1 VDIAPVV
8 RLARLPR
15 LTNWLRQRV
24 AQLNTRVLLLF
35 VLADLAFIVA
45 HVLHN
50 HTAWL
55 PSPRLSIEQDRGYA
69 ELFQYFKE
77 FSIVLLLAGY
87 AQRKR
92 SLLLAAWSL
101 LFVYVLADDAFA
113 LHETWGRVIAQHYGF
128 IPMLGLRSVDFG
140 ELAVTTLAGGSLLL
154 LIVLAH
160 SRAAATLREASVD
173 LLLLLMAFA
182 CCAVLFDMLHIAAPF
197 GVPRA
202 AYTLLKDGGE
212 MLVMTLI
219 LALVFCGTFVS
230 GRDGVTPARH

>member
-1 VDIAPVV
+1 V
-8 RLARLPR
+8 
-15 LTNWLRQRV
+15 T
-24 AQLNTRVLLLF
+24 QLDTRVLLLL
-35 VLADLAFIVA
+35 VLADVAFVVA
-45 HVLHN
+45 HILHN

-69 ELFQYFKE
+69 EMFQYFKE

-87 AQRKR
+87 ARRKR

-113 LHETWGRVIAQHYGF
+113 LHETGGKVVAHHFGF
-128 IPMLGLRSVDFG
+128 SPMLGLRSGDLG
-140 ELAVTTLAGGSLLL
+140 ELAVTTLAGSSLLF
-154 LIVLAH
+154 LIGLAH
-160 SRAAATLREASVD
+160 SRAAAPLREASVD

-182 CCAVLFDMLHIAAPF
+182 CCAVLFDLLHIAAPF

-202 AYTLLKDGGE
+202 AYALLEDGGE